1 MSYPSETPDPT
12 VDIPPRPADFE
23 LMRAFC
29 ASLAPLDAITIQGR
43 NHTDVEVTIPIG
55 PGQCFEVVSRLGVA
69 KLVLSPVTFAIAD
82 PVTIETMT
90 TALAQAIAH
99 RVSHGVTEALALTR
113 WGDLLAKPLPIAL
126 RNALASQASEDAKTR
141 IEAANSREVRAFTAI
156 TTAMED
162 RAAAKR
168 LSALADEVR
177 ADTIRALREKP
188 TPPV

>member
-1 MSYPSETPDPT
+1 MPYPDDHDPT
-12 VDIPPRPADFE
+12 VAPPPCPADFE
-23 LMRAFC
+23 LMRSFR

-43 NHTDVEVTIPIG
+43 NHTDVEVSIPIG

-69 KLVLSPVTFAIAD
+69 KLVLSPITFAVAE

-90 TALAQAIAH
+90 VALAQAIAH
-99 RVSHGVTEALALTR
+99 RVSHGASEALALSR
-113 WGDLLAKPLPIAL
+113 WGDLLAKPLPLAL

-141 IEAANSREVRAFTAI
+141 IEAANNREDRAFTAI

-188 TPPV
+188 TAPV

>member
-1 MSYPSETPDPT
+1 MSYSDDIDPT
-12 VDIPPRPADFE
+12 VAPPPRPADFE
-23 LMRAFC
+23 LMRAFR
-29 ASLAPLDAITIQGR
+29 ASLTPLDAITIQGR

-69 KLVLSPVTFAIAD
+69 RLVLSPVTFAVAD

-99 RVSHGVTEALALTR
+99 RVSHGATEALALSR

-126 RNALASQASEDAKTR
+126 RSALASQAAADAKER
-141 IEAANSREVRAFTAI
+141 IEAADTREARAFTAI

-177 ADTIRALREKP
+177 ADAIRKLREKP
-188 TPPV
+188 TPPL